1 LASCAT
7 AEAAPHAANI
17 EMAANMTMVRA
28 WRWTDRI
35 IFGNPPWVAAQHSK
49 AMAGDHGLNRD
60 GDAIVMPL
68 LDASGSI
75 REVDVELQRTRSGQN
90 AQLHC
95 R

>member
-1 LASCAT
+1 LKI
-7 AEAAPHAANI
+7 PL
-17 EMAANMTMVRA
+17 
-28 WRWTDRI
+28 
-35 IFGNPPWVAAQHSK
+35 VAAQYTK
-49 AMAGDHGLNRD
+49 TMATDHGLNRD

-90 AQLHC
+90 VQLHC

>member
-1 LASCAT
+1 M
-7 AEAAPHAANI
+7 
-17 EMAANMTMVRA
+17 EMT
-28 WRWTDRI
+28 
-35 IFGNPPWVAAQHSK
+35 IFENPLVVAQHTK
-49 AMAGDHGLNRD
+49 TMATDHGLNRD